1 MVRMAPPLSRR
12 TRCYSPIQAART
24 SVAVAL
30 LALSCSA
37 PVDEEADGPPEF
49 IGNPGL
55 APTQTSNPASPQNGN
70 SPGSNAPG
78 AAPSV
83 PGASNANSP
92 PSSGAAG
99 SSSEPTGAAPVG
111 LDPGQSAPSQGAAG
125 SSMTAPSPGAGGSS
139 FEPDDPDDD
148 PASSDPAPAGDP
160 PGDTPPPV
168 DPPQQPTPTLPPP
181 AQPTPQPPPNAGC
194 AGQFICDGFE
204 NAAPGASPNSGVWRV
219 IANYTP
225 TPQSPN
231 VQVSAANAHSG
242 AQALR
247 VVGASARNGIV
258 ASLPTQTYFMRAW
271 IQADAVPLG
280 PVFIGLGSDQNSET
294 RLRISASSYA
304 AINTVGPGDAIH
316 PGAATSGNCADCVT
330 LAPNRWFCAELF
342 IDNAGRNATLWID
355 GVEAASIANGD
366 GGWPVQPA
374 SPQMFLGSMGLQ
386 GGQTAVWIDDVAA
399 GPQRIGC
406 N

>member
-1 MVRMAPPLSRR
+1 MARMAPLLSRR
-12 TRCYSPIQAART
+12 THFRSPERAVRT
-24 SVAVAL
+24 LGAVAL
-30 LALSCSA
+30 ALVALSCSA
-37 PVDEEADGPPEF
+37 PIDEEADGPPEF
-49 IGNPGL
+49 IGNGGL

-70 SPGSNAPG
+70 PPSMNAPG
-78 AAPSV
+78 MASAPAAGNSNPS
-83 PGASNANSP
+83 ASN
-92 PSSGAAG
+92 GAAG
-99 SSSEPTGAAPVG
+99 GTGSEPEGAAPIG
-111 LDPGQSAPSQGAAG
+111 LDPSQGAPSSGAAG
-125 SSMTAPSPGAGGSS
+125 SSMTAPSAGTGAGGSS
-139 FEPDDPDDD
+139 FEPVD
-148 PASSDPAPAGDP
+148 PASGEPAPTGDP
-160 PGDTPPPV
+160 PDDTTPPV
-168 DPPQQPTPTLPPP
+168 DPPQQPTPTPPPP

-204 NAAPGASPNSGVWRV
+204 NAAPGASPNAALWRV
-219 IANYTP
+219 IADYTP

-242 AQALR
+242 ARALR

-258 ASLPTQTYFMRAW
+258 ASLPAQTYFMRAW

-294 RLRISASSYA
+294 RLRISANSYA

-316 PGAATSGNCADCVT
+316 PGAATSGNCADCLT
-330 LAPNRWFCAELF
+330 LAPNRWFCAEMF
-342 IDNAGRNATLWID
+342 IDNAARNATLWID
-355 GVEAASIANGD
+355 GVEAASIINGD
-366 GGWPVQPA
+366 GGWPAQPA
-374 SPQMFLGSMGLQ
+374 SPQVFLGSMGLQ

>member
-1 MVRMAPPLSRR
+1 MH
-12 TRCYSPIQAART
+12 AART
-24 SVAVAL
+24 SGAVAL
-30 LALSCSA
+30 ALLVLSCSA
-37 PVDEEADGPPEF
+37 PADEEADGPPEF
-49 IGNPGL
+49 IGYPGL

-70 SPGSNAPG
+70 SPSSNPPG
-78 AAPSV
+78 ASPSV
-83 PGASNANSP
+83 PGATNANSP

-99 SSSEPTGAAPVG
+99 SGNEPVGAAPVG

-125 SSMTAPSPGAGGSS
+125 SSMTAPSQGAGGSS
-139 FEPDDPDDD
+139 FEPVDPNDDPG
-148 PASSDPAPAGDP
+148 SSDPAPAGDP
-160 PGDTPPPV
+160 PGDTMPPI
-168 DPPQQPTPTLPPP
+168 DPPQQPTPTPPP
-181 AQPTPQPPPNAGC
+181 PTQPTPQPPPNAGC

-204 NAAPGASPNSGVWRV
+204 NVAPGASPNGGVWRV
-219 IANYTP
+219 IADYTP

-242 AQALR
+242 ARALR

-258 ASLPTQTYFMRAW
+258 ASLPAQTYFMRAW

-280 PVFIGLGSDQNSET
+280 PVFIGLGTDQNSET

-355 GVEAASIANGD
+355 GVEAASITNGE
-366 GGWPVQPA
+366 GGWPAQPA